1 MPEFDINVVLAAFF
15 GVFVLY
21 FVGKMLAGPARVILR
36 VMLTATVGAV
46 GLLVFNFVA
55 GFFNLGIGI
64 NAVSA
69 LVVGYMGLP
78 GLVMLVLLQR
88 MLG

>member
-1 MPEFDINVVLAAFF
+1 MPEFDLNVLLAAVF
-15 GVFVLY
+15 GLFVVYLLGKTLLTPAKALLRL
-21 FVGKMLAGPARVILR
+21 VGMGVL
-36 VMLTATVGAV
+36 GALV
-46 GLLVFNFVA
+46 LFVFNLVA
-55 GFFNLGIGI
+55 GLFQVTIGI
-64 NAVSA
+64 NAVTA

>member
-1 MPEFDINVVLAAFF
+1 MPEFDLNVLLAAVF
-15 GVFVLY
+15 GLFVVYLL
-21 FVGKMLAGPARVILR
+21 GKTLLTPAKALLR
-36 VMLTATVGAV
+36 LMGMGAL
-46 GLLVFNFVA
+46 GALVLFIFNLVA
-55 GFFNLGIGI
+55 GLFQVTIGI
-64 NAVSA
+64 NAVTA